1 MAAPD
6 NLRWGVL
13 GTGRVL
19 AKLTGGFKL
28 ARNATLVAIA
38 SRDSE
43 RATARAR
50 ELGIPKAYDSYQ
62 ALLDDPEID
71 IVLNALHNGLH
82 CEWTVRAFQAGKH
95 VLCEKPLACSS
106 DEVERMFAA
115 AHTHRCRLMEGFM
128 YRFHPQI
135 AEVSRRIAMGEIG
148 TLTHIRACY
157 LGKGRDRKNMRYR
170 RDTGGGALMD
180 LGCYGVNLSRL
191 IAGREPQQVLAHA
204 RFDAET
210 GIDIT
215 LAGMLEFDDGLTAH
229 IGCSFDSEGVFGAEI
244 VGTEAKILIPHPWL
258 PPAWPAE
265 VEIVRRGVSET
276 IRVDDA
282 HAPHNSLCSFGLEIE
297 HFGNCVRNGKPP
309 TFPPDADAERDSRAQ
324 ARTLDALLASAHSGK
339 TVTLT

>member
-1 MAAPD
+1 MAAAD
-6 NLRWGVL
+6 KLRWGIL
-13 GTGRVL
+13 GTGRIL
-19 AKLTGGFKL
+19 TKLMGGFRL
-28 ARNATLVAIA
+28 ARNATVGAIA
-38 SRDSE
+38 SRDPD
-43 RATARAR
+43 RAATRAG
-50 ELGIPKAYDSYQ
+50 EFGIPKAHGGYQ
-62 ALLDDPEID
+62 ALLDDPDID

-82 CEWTVRAFQAGKH
+82 CEWTVRALQAGKH

-106 DEVERMFAA
+106 DEAEQMFAA
-115 AHTHRCRLMEGFM
+115 AHKHQRWLMEGFM

-135 AEVSRRIAMGEIG
+135 PQVSRRIAAGEIG

-157 LGKGRDRKNMRYR
+157 LGQGRERKNMRYR

-191 IAGREPQQVLAHA
+191 MAGREPKQVLAHA

-210 GIDIT
+210 GVDMT

-229 IGCSFDSEGVFGAEI
+229 IGCSFESEGVFGAEI

-265 VEIVRRGVSET
+265 FEIVRRGAAEKV
-276 IRVDDA
+276 RVEDA

-297 HFGNCVRNGKPP
+297 HLGECACNEKPP
-309 TFPPDADAERDSRAQ
+309 AFPPDADAERDSRAQ
-324 ARTLDALLASAHSGK
+324 ARVIDALLASARGGGAIA
-339 TVTLT
+339 LT